1 MYRIKRFS
9 KLYEQLFSKL
19 SDIRS
24 TRLDIE
30 PILVT
35 HICMFM
41 QSSKNYQGNNHWEKE
56 IVTFIN
62 EALSG
67 YKGSDLKILLKDS
80 EDVFEGFH
88 TNTDLIIDVIKGKY
102 EEENKQSTS
111 EIIFSEKF
119 VRSNLFSNILDDI
132 SVGIKSI
139 AKSNKGISMKCSLE
153 IKNLINSVRN
163 NYYSELGEYR
173 K

>member
-1 MYRIKRFS
+1 MYRVKRFS
-9 KLYEQLFSKL
+9 NLCEQLFSKL
-19 SDIRS
+19 GNVRDA
-24 TRLDIE
+24 RLDIE

-41 QSSKNYQGNNHWEKE
+41 QSSKSYQGNNHWEKE

-80 EDVFEGFH
+80 EDIFEKFH
-88 TNTDLIIDVIKGKY
+88 TDIDSVIDIIKSKY
-102 EEENKQSTS
+102 EEENKQLTS
-111 EIIFSEKF
+111 KLVFSEEF
-119 VRSNLFSNILDDI
+119 VRSNLFNNILVRI

-139 AKSNKGISMKCSLE
+139 AKSNKGLSMKCSSE
-153 IKNLINSVRN
+153 IKNLINSVRDD
-163 NYYSELGEYR
+163 YYIELGKYR